1 MTKKTCGIDAL
12 RRSGGDL
19 IDRVRLNDERLIVTK
34 NGKPAVAIISIG
46 ELARLDAAA
55 LNSKPKK

>member
-1 MTKKTCGIDAL
+1 MTKMTCGVDEL

-46 ELARLDAAA
+46 ELERLDAAA
-55 LNSKPKK
+55 LNSKHKH